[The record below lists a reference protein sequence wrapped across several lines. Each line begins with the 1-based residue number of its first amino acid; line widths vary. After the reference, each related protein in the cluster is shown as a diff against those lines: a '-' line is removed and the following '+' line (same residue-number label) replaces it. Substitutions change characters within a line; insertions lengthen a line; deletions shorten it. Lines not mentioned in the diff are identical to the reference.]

1 MEEQT
6 DSFAAL
12 LEQENK
18 TSLKK
23 LTPGQQISALIV
35 GIAGESIFLDVGGK
49 SEGVLNSSE
58 LVGED
63 GELTVQVG
71 DKVKVYYIKT
81 RAAELMFTMKI
92 GSGSTP
98 AHLEEAWRSQI
109 PVEGTVASEIKG
121 GFEITL
127 GGKTRAF
134 CPFSQMGLRR
144 VDNASEEYLEKQM
157 TFLISK
163 FEEGGRNIVV
173 SARALLEIEREKLK
187 EEFQKNLQEGQTVEG
202 EITSIREFGAFM
214 DIGGIEGL
222 IPISEIGWSRVEN
235 IEEYLVVG
243 QKVQAIVKNIDWDKD
258 RLSFSL
264 KETLD
269 NPWEKAETDFP
280 EGSTH
285 VGKVVRLA
293 QFGAFVNLAP
303 AIDGLVHISK
313 LGAGRRINH
322 PREVMEEGQDLEVKI
337 ESFDLD
343 SKKIS
348 LAPLDY
354 VSEESE
360 AVIEQADFKSYK
372 AKQGKKSDGM
382 GSLGALLQAKLSEKK
397 K

>member
-12 LEQENK
+12 LEQENE
-18 TSLKK
+18 TSLKT
-23 LTPGQQISALIV
+23 LTPGQQISAVIV

-49 SEGVLNSSE
+49 SEGILNSSE
-58 LVGED
+58 LVGQD
-63 GELTVQVG
+63 GELSVQVG

-81 RAAELMFTMKI
+81 RSAELMFTTKI

-109 PVEGTVASEIKG
+109 PVEGTVKEEIKG

-157 TFLISK
+157 IFLITK

-187 EEFQKNLQEGQTVEG
+187 EEFKKNLQEGQTVEG

-214 DIGGIEGL
+214 DIGGVEGL
-222 IPISEIGWSRVEN
+222 IPISEIGWIRVEN
-235 IEEYLVVG
+235 IAEYLVVG

-264 KETLD
+264 KETLE
-269 NPWEKAETDFP
+269 NPWDKAETDFP

-322 PREVMEEGQDLEVKI
+322 PREVMEEGQDFEVKI

-354 VSEESE
+354 VSEENE
-360 AVIEQADFKSYK
+360 AVKEQADFKSYK
-372 AKQGKKSDGM
+372 AKQAKKSDGM
-382 GSLGALLQAKLSEKK
+382 GSLGALLQAKLTEKK